1 MKTTVRILFA
11 TLIVTWFLFFT
22 SAYISMKLGAMPWP
36 IVFSIVVSAGLLR
49 IFSREISRHDV
60 NTAQAGGTIG
70 GLMAAAVAF
79 VLPGMYL
86 HPIGELPSI
95 WILSLLAGAGGLL
108 GVLLSDRVRQR
119 YIDEL
124 ALPYPAGQAG
134 GELIR
139 EGFDRGALFTIVV
152 LAGLLTGIFTF
163 LRDALD
169 LYVVPVTI
177 GSVILPFLLAPMGVG
192 AGYILGARTGANWFA
207 GALAGIL
214 LLIPIGKSVIG
225 RFPMSSGFTPELW
238 AQNIG
243 MGLVLGAGLA
253 HLLLHGRLQG
263 ISDLIIRRKSS
274 LPVLGLSLAALIL
287 LAAAGV
293 SWWGSLLAVLLAWIL
308 VPVAAQLTGSTNLD
322 PLEQFGVLAAFAVA
336 GAYALLQLPMPI
348 SAKYTIAFFVAI
360 TTAVAGDIGHD
371 FKSAQ
376 IVGTPTRK
384 IVNNDLFAVIMI
396 IPVMPLLVEIIKNTL
411 APELF
416 TPDLPAPQAKLV
428 YNTFTGLIHLPTFF
442 GAMGAAVILEG
453 LMRRINHL
461 RGSTDGSSPVLFIP
475 FGIGIFLGW
484 PLSFV
489 IAIGGAIRG
498 WIDRSRPDW
507 MRAGVVLA
515 AGIMGGEGV
524 VGFVTATMATTDV
537 INLAW
542 FRLAGV
548 AVLVMAVLVV
558 LLKMKRR

>member
-1 MKTTVRILFA
+1 MKVTAKILFS

-49 IFSREISRHDV
+49 LFNREVSRHDV

-79 VLPGMYL
+79 VLPGLYL
-86 HPIGELPSI
+86 HPAGILPSI

-139 EGFDRGALFTIVV
+139 EGFDRGTLFTIVV
-152 LAGLLTGIFTF
+152 MAGLITGVFTF
-163 LRDALD
+163 IRDELD

-192 AGYILGARTGANWFA
+192 AGYILGARTGTNWFA
-207 GALAGIL
+207 GALVGIL
-214 LLIPIGKSVIG
+214 ILIPIGKLVI
-225 RFPMSSGFTPELW
+225 SHINISTGFTPELW

-243 MGLVLGAGLA
+243 MGLVLGSGLA

-263 ISDLIIRRKSS
+263 ITDLINRRNSP
-274 LPVLGLSLAALIL
+274 LPVLALSLAALIL
-287 LAAAGV
+287 LIVAGV
-293 SWWGSLLAVLLAWIL
+293 TWWGSVIAVVLAWIL
-308 VPVAAQLTGSTNLD
+308 VPVAAQLTGATNLD
-322 PLEQFGVLAAFAVA
+322 PLEQFGILTVFIIA
-336 GAYALLQLPMPI
+336 GAYALVQLPMPI
-348 SAKYTIAFFVAI
+348 TAKYIIAFFVAI

-376 IVGTPTRK
+376 IVGTPARN
-384 IVNNDLFAVIMI
+384 IVYNDLFAVVMI
-396 IPVMPLLVEIIKNTL
+396 IPVMPILIGIIKNTL

-428 YNTFTGLIHLPTFF
+428 YNTFAGLIHLPTFF
-442 GAMGAAVILEG
+442 GAMGTAVILEG
-453 LMRRINHL
+453 LMRRINHH
-461 RGSTDGSSPVLFIP
+461 RSRAESATPILFIP

-489 IAIGGAIRG
+489 IALGGAIRA
-498 WIDRSRPDW
+498 WIDRSYPAW
-507 MRAGVVLA
+507 VRAGVVLA
-515 AGIMGGEGV
+515 AGIMGGEGI
-524 VGFVTATMATTDV
+524 VGFMTATVATTDLV
-537 INLAW
+537 NLTW
-542 FRLAGV
+542 FRLIGATALIV
-548 AVLVMAVLVV
+548 IVLGV
-558 LLKMKRR
+558 LLKKKQR